1 MIGAMPDM
9 EPLEPYSFQVDL
21 RGLVDLLSQHLYSSP
36 RVYVRELLQN
46 AVDAITARRRLEP
59 DAPTAIRLTLDAAG
73 LRIEDPGVGLSE
85 QDAHRFLATIG
96 RSSKR
101 DELAGARQEFL
112 GQFGIGLLA
121 CFTVAET
128 IRVVTRSAAESQ
140 APTIEW
146 SAASDGKYTVRRLT
160 GGEERT
166 EPGTTVYLTP
176 RPGAERWFVPETVA
190 ELARDYGALLPY
202 EVTVE
207 TQGADGRAGAQ
218 IRTTESPAVWDR
230 PYSSPAARRFALFE
244 YGEKALGFP
253 ALDVI
258 ELDLPLAGIRGVA
271 YVLPQPA
278 NPADSGRHRIYL
290 KGMLLSDASTKLLP
304 EWAFFV
310 RCLVNTDALR
320 PTASREDLYEDEALA
335 AVREALGARLRDWLT
350 GLAAEDPQRLA
361 AFLSVHMLGVK
372 GLARYDVDL
381 LRIMLPYLEFETT
394 DGRVPLNEFA
404 KKYPVVRY
412 TPTVEEFRQVAAIA
426 SAEGMGVVNGGYT
439 YDSELIQLLPDVV
452 PGVTVEPLD
461 PDTVVNALTSV
472 DPTEELALAGF
483 LSAARATL
491 DSVDCD
497 VMIRAFYPAS
507 VAALHLDTRASRNER
522 TRADTAAESD
532 ELWAELLGA
541 LKSTQ
546 ARAQLVLNYNSP
558 VLRRLAG
565 INEPALLATAVESL
579 YGQALLMTHRP
590 LRAADTALLNRAFGE
605 LLGWAARAVN
615 TGDDS
620 WGRA

>member
-9 EPLEPYSFQVDL
+9 EPLEPHSFQVDL

-59 DAPTAIRLTLDAAG
+59 DAPTAIRLTLDAASG
-73 LRIEDPGVGLSE
+73 LRIDDPGVGLSE

-128 IRVVTRSAAESQ
+128 IRVVTRSAAEPQ

-207 TQGADGRAGAQ
+207 TQGSNV
-218 IRTTESPAVWDR
+218 RTTESPAVWDR
-230 PYSSPAARRFALFE
+230 SYSSPAARRFALFE

-278 NPADSGRHRIYL
+278 NPAESGRHRIYL

-335 AVREALGARLRDWLT
+335 AVREALGTQLRDWLT

-372 GLARYDVDL
+372 ALARYDVDL

-404 KKYPVVRY
+404 KRYPVVRY

-452 PGVTVEPLD
+452 PGITVEPLD
-461 PDTVVNALTSV
+461 PDTVANALTSV
-472 DPTEELALAGF
+472 DPAEELALAGF

-497 VMIRAFYPAS
+497 VIIRAFYPAS

-522 TRADTAAESD
+522 TRAETAAESD
-532 ELWAELLGA
+532 DLWAELLGA

-615 TGDDS
+615 TED
-620 WGRA
+620 GRGRS

>member
-1 MIGAMPDM
+1 MIVAMPDM
-9 EPLEPYSFQVDL
+9 EPLEPHSFQVDL

-46 AVDAITARRRLEP
+46 AVDAITARRRLDP

-160 GGEERT
+160 DGEERA

-190 ELARDYGALLPY
+190 DLARDYGALLPY

-207 TQGADGRAGAQ
+207 IQGSDGSAGTR

-230 PYSSPAARRFALFE
+230 LYSSPAARRLALFE
-244 YGEKALGFP
+244 YGDKALGFP

-278 NPADSGRHRIYL
+278 NPAESGRHRIYL

-335 AVREALGARLRDWLT
+335 AVREALGVQLRDWLT

-372 GLARYDVDL
+372 ALARYDVDL

-404 KKYPVVRY
+404 KRFPVVRY
-412 TPTVEEFRQVAAIA
+412 TTTVEEFRQVAAIA
-426 SAEGMGVVNGGYT
+426 SAEGIGVVNGGYT

-452 PGVTVEPLD
+452 SGSTVEQLD
-461 PDTVVNALTSV
+461 PDTVANALTSV
-472 DPTEELALAGF
+472 DPAEELALAGF

-522 TRADTAAESD
+522 TRAETAAESD

-546 ARAQLVLNYNSP
+546 PRAQLVLNHNSP

-615 TGDDS
+615 TGDDG